1 MISGFFSF
9 LRSAVPVAAGFFLLF
24 ATNAPAE
31 EGASGES
38 SAGSASSENSSLVP
52 DRSIKV
58 PDRPNTLNDL
68 FGGNRSRPPQRF
80 VPPRQNVP
88 RGPRNLLDD
97 SNWGFLTP
105 NDVVRDYMSKTV
117 PTLPDFTRDGRDRNT
132 MSPVERYYERQMRG
146 GGATDS
152 ASDGADATS
161 PGFVN
166 PLSGVGIDVGYDAL
180 RPSSPHLVDLPT
192 RVDSLPDLLG
202 LRNNPYSPESIRERA
217 AAERQTEAF
226 RKALEVRPPG
236 GITSLPQQNTR
247 SWIASPSSF
256 NPAFVQTAPD
266 PLLSGSYNSAFAVAT
281 PAAPAAPM
289 APSAPGQSRE
299 TINPT
304 TTKRIAPPKPDF
316 SLPQRRF

>member
-9 LRSAVPVAAGFFLLF
+9 LRSAVPIAAGFFLLV
-24 ATNAPAE
+24 ATGALAE
-31 EGASGES
+31 EAS
-38 SAGSASSENSSLVP
+38 SAGLSGNSSSLDNSSTVP
-52 DRSIKV
+52 ERNFKI
-58 PDRPNTLNDL
+58 PDRPSTLDDL
-68 FGGNRSRPPQRF
+68 FGGNRSRPQRIA
-80 VPPRQNVP
+80 PPRQTGP

-161 PGFVN
+161 PSFVN